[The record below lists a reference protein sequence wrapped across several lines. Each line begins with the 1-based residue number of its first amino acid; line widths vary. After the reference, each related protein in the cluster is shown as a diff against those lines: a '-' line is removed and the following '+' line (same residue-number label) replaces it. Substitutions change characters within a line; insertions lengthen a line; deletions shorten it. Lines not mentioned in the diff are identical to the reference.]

1 MTLKKQ
7 GKLFISMTHSGNY
20 RKLFAKVILSPPLNV
35 NRFILGHPGGVR
47 AGNNKEKI
55 DKEKLERK

>member
-1 MTLKKQ
+1 
-7 GKLFISMTHSGNY
+7 MTHSGNY